1 MFQMTRGLC
10 GATANM
16 HAFPVG
22 HTSHT
27 YIEVVSAVDVYPE
40 RERETESELD
50 SNVFHTWSVMGS
62 FAAHSLSVM
71 ADILGVCQDKG

>member
-40 RERETESELD
+40 RERERQKVS
-50 SNVFHTWSVMGS
+50 
-62 FAAHSLSVM
+62 
-71 ADILGVCQDKG
+71 